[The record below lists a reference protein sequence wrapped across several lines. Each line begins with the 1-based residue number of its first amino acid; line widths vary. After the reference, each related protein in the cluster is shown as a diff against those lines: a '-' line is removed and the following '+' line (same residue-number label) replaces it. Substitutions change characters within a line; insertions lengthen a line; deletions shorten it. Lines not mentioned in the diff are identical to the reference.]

1 MYLIHLHNLS
11 DPEQGTN
18 TKEYNVMVSLEIK
31 FNKVLPY
38 LVAVIYKISL

>member
-18 TKEYNVMVSLEIK
+18 TKEYNVMVSLEMK
-31 FNKVLPY
+31 LKCPTLLSSSNT
-38 LVAVIYKISL
+38 